1 MGAAAKFR
9 VLNIG
14 HALRDR
20 RPYVPDAP
28 HQDAEGVTIRL
39 ALGFRSDFMGLG
51 LGMGLRLGLGLS
63 FQGSSLGPGLGL
75 AGPPTVA
82 SAVRARAGV
91 LSPSRTSVFP
101 IRLMEMEAPPRAAPD
116 LPSGALGASA
126 LCRSVMG

>member
-1 MGAAAKFR
+1 YE
-9 VLNIG
+9 
-14 HALRDR
+14 
-20 RPYVPDAP
+20 PY
-28 HQDAEGVTIRL
+28 QDAEGVTIRL
-39 ALGFRSDFMGLG
+39 LENSSDFMGLG
-51 LGMGLRLGLGLS
+51 LGWGLS

-101 IRLMEMEAPPRAAPD
+101 IRLMEIEAPPRAAPD